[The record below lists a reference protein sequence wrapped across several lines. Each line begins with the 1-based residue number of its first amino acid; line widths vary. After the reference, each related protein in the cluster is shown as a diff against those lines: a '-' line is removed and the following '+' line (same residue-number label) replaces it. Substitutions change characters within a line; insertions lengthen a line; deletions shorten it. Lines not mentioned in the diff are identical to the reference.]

1 MTNLTTVDLLL
12 PDGKSSTALPQ
23 WLLIVFVL
31 TSIIES
37 LLGILGNTL
46 VIIVISCLGKSQ
58 IVHTPH
64 NCFIINLALSDL
76 VLCLFT
82 MPLNT
87 YRSLYVYMRF
97 PPAFCKLAD
106 SFPAINV
113 CVSSL
118 TIVTISI
125 YRCLVVCY
133 PHKKLNGRLL
143 TFFIMISIWLLA
155 ILAAS
160 PLFIYS
166 LSTRVYDQSL
176 IEYVVEMIC
185 MNSYNDSCKEKHY
198 ETYRDLH
205 VCHESWPKH
214 GNWHLLYTIFIFF
227 LQFILP
233 ISIICITYYQ
243 VMIKLR
249 ERKFICQNILH
260 ANQCAILS
268 GFRYRFLIKRHNIA
282 SLRNEIRRQR
292 RNNILLLLI
301 VASYAISWLPF
312 NISYTLFIY
321 SNQYQNRSGRISI
334 DQNLLIVFI
343 GFLETLHSNSEE
355 KSGGLS
361 KYLPLRFLVC
371 MISAIANPFL
381 YGYFNEAFKDGL
393 EKIFSN
399 CCRTRQNLPL
409 DKNDIPPMQ
418 LTYQKHKNGGLA
430 SRSGVSMGKSTEI
443 F

>member
-1 MTNLTTVDLLL
+1 MSVFYILDTFHINKSSIECNNDTSDLKISIMTNLTTVDLLL
-12 PDGKSSTALPQ
+12 PDGRFLTALPQ
-23 WLLIVFVL
+23 WLLIIFVL
-31 TSIIES
+31 TSIVES
-37 LLGILGNTL
+37 LFGIIGNTL

-58 IVHTPH
+58 MAHRPH

-125 YRCLVVCY
+125 YRYVVVCY

-143 TFFIMISIWLLA
+143 TLMIMISIWFLA

-166 LSTRVYDQSL
+166 LSTRVYDESL
-176 IEYVVEMIC
+176 IEYVVEVIC
-185 MNSYNDSCKEKHY
+185 MNSLNNSCQEKHY

-214 GNWHLLYTIFIFF
+214 ANWHLLYTIFIFF

-249 ERKFICQNILH
+249 ERRCFF
-260 ANQCAILS
+260 S
-268 GFRYRFLIKRHNIA
+268 
-282 SLRNEIRRQR
+282 S
-292 RNNILLLLI
+292 
-301 VASYAISWLPF
+301 SS
-312 NISYTLFIY
+312 
-321 SNQYQNRSGRISI
+321 
-334 DQNLLIVFI
+334 
-343 GFLETLHSNSEE
+343 SNS
-355 KSGGLS
+355 
-361 KYLPLRFLVC
+361 F
-371 MISAIANPFL
+371 
-381 YGYFNEAFKDGL
+381 
-393 EKIFSN
+393 
-399 CCRTRQNLPL
+399 
-409 DKNDIPPMQ
+409 MQ
-418 LTYQKHKNGGLA
+418 RN
-430 SRSGVSMGKSTEI
+430 SR
-443 F
+443 